1 MVKIEWH
8 PKALEDLHAIFDY
21 IYRNSP
27 YYAKIILDK
36 IHINVLKLKSFPQMG
51 RKVPEFNKN
60 EFRELIV
67 QNYRIVYDYQVY
79 EILIL
84 AIFHSKQ
91 KIDLDQNL
99 F

>member
-8 PKALEDLHAIFDY
+8 PKALEDLRAIFDF
-21 IYRNSP
+21 INRDSP
-27 YYAKIILDK
+27 YYAKIILEK
-36 IHINVLKLKSFPQMG
+36 IHLNVIKLKNFPKLG

-67 QNYRIVYDYQVY
+67 QNYRVVYHYQTN

-91 KIDLDQNL
+91 KIS